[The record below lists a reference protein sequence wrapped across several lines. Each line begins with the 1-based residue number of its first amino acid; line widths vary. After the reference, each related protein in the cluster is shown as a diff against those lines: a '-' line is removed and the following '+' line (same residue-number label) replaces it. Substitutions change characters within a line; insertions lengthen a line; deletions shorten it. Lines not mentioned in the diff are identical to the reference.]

1 MALAAAAAVPCHP
14 TPRDPEGAQSPARG
28 DGARSSLRRPMR
40 SRRARPLQEAGS
52 VSLPLRRTRLQ
63 NLKRPVQVTRPVQDA
78 EAVSFAVLLCSLCP
92 SDLGTVLPATLMAPC
107 SFHRQAHL
115 QLCTLQGLSSRGVG
129 PLCPPPSSG
138 HSISSPPVSLEIPP
152 GPGTSREGGSMG
164 PMFVRWTGT
173 QVSRGEGSRATTP
186 GWHLVC
192 SWAACWWPVGTDIL
206 WQRPSSV

>member
-1 MALAAAAAVPCHP
+1 M
-14 TPRDPEGAQSPARG
+14 
-28 DGARSSLRRPMR
+28 
-40 SRRARPLQEAGS
+40 
-52 VSLPLRRTRLQ
+52 SLPLRRSRLQ
-63 NLKRPVQVTRPVQDA
+63 NLKQPVQVTRPVQNA

-107 SFHRQAHL
+107 SLHRQAHL
-115 QLCTLQGLSSRGVG
+115 QLLCTLQGLFSRGVALCA
-129 PLCPPPSSG
+129 PLPAVVTPYPHHLCPWRFPLG
-138 HSISSPPVSLEIPP
+138 QELLEPDC
-152 GPGTSREGGSMG
+152 EGGSMG

-192 SWAACWWPVGTDIL
+192 SWAACWWPVGPDIL